1 MHTPA
6 AQSIM
11 QTPTHNGSLII
22 VSFFGSAARGHD
34 LQDAQLL
41 GVAGSAPRR
50 DLGARAQAAGAQQ
63 TGGIELA
70 DIDTG

>member
-22 VSFFGSAARGHD
+22 VSFFGSAARGHG
-34 LQDAQLL
+34 LQDALPF
-41 GVAGSAPRR
+41 GIAGDAPRR
-50 DLGARAQAAGAQQ
+50 DLGARA
-63 TGGIELA
+63 
-70 DIDTG
+70 